1 MQTKNLN
8 KNYGITDQLVFTTD
22 QSDFI
27 YANIQTAQASATIS
41 LYGGQVLSYKPA
53 NASDDLMFLSEH
65 AYYKKGKAIK
75 GGIPICWPW
84 FGADPEGKGR
94 PAHGFARNS
103 EWTVLETAV
112 EKNGSIRLSL
122 ELKLNDTTRELW
134 EGDISARLD
143 VVVGESLALT
153 LTTFN
158 NSKDEMQLT
167 QALHTYFNVGD
178 STQASVTGLEG
189 KTYLDKADGGGEK
202 VQQGQVT
209 ISGEVDRIYTDINN
223 DLVIHDPVLDR
234 KILIQ
239 SSGSAS
245 AVVWNPWKEI
255 ATEMGDL
262 GDTDYLRMLCVETTN
277 AGPDIVTIAPDGQ
290 YALSVV
296 YRVE

>member
-122 ELKLNDTTRELW
+122 ELNLNDTTRKLW

-143 VVVGESLALT
+143 VVAGDNLALT

-178 STQASVTGLEG
+178 STQVSVTGLGG
-189 KTYLDKADGGGEK
+189 KTYLDKADGGGERI
-202 VQQGQVT
+202 QQGPVT

-234 KILIQ
+234 KIRIQ

-255 ATEMGDL
+255 AAEMGDL

-277 AGPDIVTIAPDGQ
+277 AGPDIVTIAPGDP
-290 YALSVV
+290 YKLSAV

>member
-122 ELKLNDTTRELW
+122 ELNLNDTTRKLW

-143 VVVGESLALT
+143 VVAGDNLALT

-178 STQASVTGLEG
+178 STQVSVTGLGG
-189 KTYLDKADGGGEK
+189 KTYLDKADGGGERI
-202 VQQGQVT
+202 QQGPVT

-223 DLVIHDPVLDR
+223 DLVIHDSVLER
-234 KILIQ
+234 KIRIQ
-239 SSGSAS
+239 SNGSAS

-255 ATEMGDL
+255 AAEMGDL

-277 AGPDIVTIAPDGQ
+277 AGPDIVTIAPGDP
-290 YALSVV
+290 YKLSAV

>member
-8 KNYGITDQLVFTTD
+8 KNFGITDQLIFKTD

-27 YANIQTAQASATIS
+27 CANIQTAQASATIS

-53 NASDDLMFLSEH
+53 NVSDDLMFLSEH

-75 GGIPICWPW
+75 GGIPVCWPW

-103 EWTVLETAV
+103 EWGVLETAV

-122 ELKLNDTTRELW
+122 ELKLNDTTRKLW

-143 VVVGESLALT
+143 VVVGENLALT

-158 NSKDEMQLT
+158 NSIDAIQLT
-167 QALHTYFNVGD
+167 QAFHTYFNVGD

-189 KTYLDKADGGGEK
+189 KAYLDKTDGGGENI
-202 VQQGQVT
+202 QQGPVT

-223 DLVIHDPVLDR
+223 DLVIHDSVLER
-234 KILIQ
+234 KIRIQ

-255 ATEMGDL
+255 AAEMGDL
-262 GDTDYLRMLCVETTN
+262 GDTDYLRLLCVETTN
-277 AGPDIVTIAPDGQ
+277 AGLDIVTIAPGDQ
-290 YALSVV
+290 YKLSAV
-296 YRVE
+296 YRIE

>member
-53 NASDDLMFLSEH
+53 NASDDLLFLSEQ

-84 FGADPEGKGR
+84 FGADPEDKGR

-103 EWTVLETAV
+103 EWAVLETAV

-122 ELKLNDTTRELW
+122 ELKLNDTTRKLW

-143 VVVGESLALT
+143 VVVGDNLALT

-178 STQASVTGLEG
+178 STQVSVTGLEG
-189 KTYLDKADGGGEK
+189 KTYLDKADGGGERI
-202 VQQGQVT
+202 QQGPVT

-234 KILIQ
+234 KIRIQ

-255 ATEMGDL
+255 AAEMGDL

-277 AGPDIVTIAPDGQ
+277 AGPDIVTIAPGDP
-290 YALSVV
+290 YKLSAV

>member
-8 KNYGITDQLVFTTD
+8 KNFGITDQLVFTTD

-27 YANIQTAQASATIS
+27 FANIRTAQASATIS

-53 NASDDLMFLSEH
+53 NATDDLMFLSKH
-65 AYYKKGKAIK
+65 AYYETGKAIK

-84 FGADPEGKGR
+84 FGADPENKGR

-103 EWTVLETAV
+103 EWDVLETAV
-112 EKNGSIRLSL
+112 EEEGAIRLSL
-122 ELKLNDTTRELW
+122 GLKLNEMTRKLW
-134 EGDISARLD
+134 TGEIEARLD
-143 VVVGESLALT
+143 IVVAESLT
-153 LTTFN
+153 VKLTTFN
-158 NSKDEMQLT
+158 HGKDAIHLT

-178 STQASVTGLEG
+178 SKQATVTGLDG
-189 KTYLDKADGGGEK
+189 KAYIDKADGGQEK
-202 VQQGQVT
+202 VQQGPIT

-223 DLVIHDPVLDR
+223 DLVIHDPVLER
-234 KILIQ
+234 KIQLQ

-255 ATEMGDL
+255 AAEMGDL
-262 GDTDYLRMLCVETTN
+262 DDNDYQRMLCVETTN

-290 YALSVV
+290 YTLSAV
-296 YRVE
+296 YRIE